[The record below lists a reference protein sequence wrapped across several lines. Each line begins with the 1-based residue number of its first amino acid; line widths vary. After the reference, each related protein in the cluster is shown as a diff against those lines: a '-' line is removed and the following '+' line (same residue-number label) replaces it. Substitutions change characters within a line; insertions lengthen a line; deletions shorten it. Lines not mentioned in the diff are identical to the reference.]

1 MSKFSHLLSHI
12 ILSLYRFIELR
23 EKDVLKFGF
32 STREFVLLNE
42 KSHDEEDVETV
53 KKVELSSS

>member
-1 MSKFSHLLSHI
+1 MLN
-12 ILSLYRFIELR
+12 LYRFIELR

-42 KSHDEEDVETV
+42 KSHDGEDVETV
-53 KKVELSSS
+53 KKEKLSP